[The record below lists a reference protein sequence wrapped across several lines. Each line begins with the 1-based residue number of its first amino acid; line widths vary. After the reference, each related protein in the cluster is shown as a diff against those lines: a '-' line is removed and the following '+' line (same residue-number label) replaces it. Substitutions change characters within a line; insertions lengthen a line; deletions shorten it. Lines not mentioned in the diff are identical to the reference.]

1 MSKEMLKSLIEL
13 VPDEDIETLYKVVIK
28 FIPEDEPLPAEIA
41 AIARANRS
49 IAEHGSISHDEMN
62 WD

>member
-13 VPDEDIETLYKVVIK
+13 VPDEDVETLYKVVIK
-28 FIPEDEPLPAEIA
+28 FIPEVKPEPDEIA
-41 AIARANRS
+41 AIMEGREDREKN
-49 IAEHGSISHDEMN
+49 GTVSHEAIN

>member
-13 VPDEDIETLYKVVIK
+13 VPDDDLETLYKVVIK
-28 FIPEDEPLPAEIA
+28 FIPEDIPMADEIE
-41 AIARANRS
+41 AIERANKS
-49 IAEHGSISHDEMN
+49 IAEHGTVSHDAID